1 LKGAGPVIIQQE
13 QHQEETS
20 PYCQLPMLVGR
31 CKAAFPRWFYDSNTN
46 TCKQFVFGGCGGNMN
61 NFERKQDCEESCLVK
76 TNTVKRAPIPIV
88 EITRTDDDICS
99 LPSVTGPC
107 RAMFHRYYH
116 NVNTGHCEIFTYGG
130 CAGNQNNFE
139 SIEECESK
147 CKKAPTPTTTTEE
160 ISTTTEQTLVIEV
173 ENIQVT
179 DPNTEHASYLKQRMQ
194 EDTWYSNQVSKEIA
208 SWGEQNADILKN
220 WQQSN
225 EQKAHKDTLQKDFN
239 LRIQRL
245 KQVHDDNLNKI
256 KQKHEAKM
264 VAFIKNDL
272 DKSYETFNQQISV
285 EEPDSDMVLQSLEL
299 YLTSEKKDQDYV
311 INNFQIAFDDGE
323 ISDEKAKELKVKLQE
338 KLNKIQERALETIAL
353 LNQHPQMKMEIQET
367 IDQMLSSILPSE
379 VLQIPTDDNENETID
394 EGGLPASKVSDNKP
408 QSLPIAGGQPMNIAA
423 ASAWDGIVND
433 IDNSGEGVFLRY
445 LSITCGCVALV
456 VIMAALARYYQA
468 NKIHHSQF
476 TKIQVDDHLTIEE
489 KQLLQ
494 MQQNGYEN
502 PTYKFFEKQHPQA

>member
-1 LKGAGPVIIQQE
+1 MGMA
-13 QHQEETS
+13 
-20 PYCQLPMLVGR
+20 
-31 CKAAFPRWFYDSNTN
+31 
-46 TCKQFVFGGCGGNMN
+46 
-61 NFERKQDCEESCLVK
+61 
-76 TNTVKRAPIPIV
+76 
-88 EITRTDDDICS
+88 
-99 LPSVTGPC
+99 
-107 RAMFHRYYH
+107 
-116 NVNTGHCEIFTYGG
+116 
-130 CAGNQNNFE
+130 
-139 SIEECESK
+139 
-147 CKKAPTPTTTTEE
+147 
-160 ISTTTEQTLVIEV
+160 
-173 ENIQVT
+173 
-179 DPNTEHASYLKQRMQ
+179 

-220 WQQSN
+220 WQQTG
-225 EQKAHKDTLQKDFN
+225 EQKAHKDTLQKEFN

-245 KQVHDDNLNKI
+245 KQLHDDNLLKI

-264 VAFIKNDL
+264 GAFIQNDL

-311 INNFQIAFDDGE
+311 INNFQVAFDDGE
-323 ISDEKAKELKVKLQE
+323 ISDEKARELKGKLQE

-379 VLQIPTDDNENETID
+379 VLQIPTDDSDVSTID
-394 EGGLPASKVSDNKP
+394 EGGLPASKVVDNKP
-408 QSLPIAGGQPMNIAA
+408 HSLPIAGGQPMNIAA

-433 IDNSGEGVFLRY
+433 IDSTGEGVFLRWI
-445 LSITCGCVALV
+445 SITCGCVALV
-456 VIMAALARYYQA
+456 VILAALARYYQA